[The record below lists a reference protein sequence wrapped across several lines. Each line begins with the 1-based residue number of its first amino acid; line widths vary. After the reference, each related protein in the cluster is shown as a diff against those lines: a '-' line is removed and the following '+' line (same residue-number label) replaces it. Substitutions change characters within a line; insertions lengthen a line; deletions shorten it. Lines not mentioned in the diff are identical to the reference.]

1 MNSHL
6 YLILAKQMKDLN
18 IEWHE
23 SDDIIWS
30 STDVLAFLLSD
41 SLVFLQ
47 EKDQKYI
54 FAAVVG
60 FYDYYVF
67 SSP

>member
-1 MNSHL
+1 
-6 YLILAKQMKDLN
+6 MKVLN
-18 IEWHE
+18 LDWHG

-60 FYDYYVF
+60 FCDYYVF
-67 SSP
+67 HLHKAYTTVQ